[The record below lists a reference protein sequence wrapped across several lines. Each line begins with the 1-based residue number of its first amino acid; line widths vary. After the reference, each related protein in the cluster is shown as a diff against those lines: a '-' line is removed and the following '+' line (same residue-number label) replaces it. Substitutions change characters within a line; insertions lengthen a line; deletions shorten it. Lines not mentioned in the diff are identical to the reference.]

1 MNTISKALVISM
13 ACAALALAGGST
25 KLRVEGSTTVLP
37 IAQMAAEEF
46 MNARPDVTI
55 SIQGGGSGVGI
66 ASLMDKTC
74 DIANAS
80 RAMKD
85 DEIKNAVAKGVNPV
99 AHIVA
104 MDGIAV
110 ILHPS
115 NKIANLTVE
124 QIRKIY
130 TGKVSNWKEVGGEDK
145 KIVVLSRDSASGT
158 FEAFSKLALN
168 GEKVRKDALMNA
180 SNKAIATTV
189 ENTPGAIGYVGIGY
203 VSAKV
208 KAVTVENVICVK
220 KNILTKA
227 YPLSRPLFMY
237 TNGKPQGSVK
247 EFIDFILSKEGQALV
262 EEAGYVGLK

>member
-1 MNTISKALVISM
+1 MNTILKTSVLSLT
-13 ACAALALAGGST
+13 CAILALAGGQT

-55 SIQGGGSGVGI
+55 SVQGGGSGVGI

-74 DIANAS
+74 DIADAS

-115 NKIANLTVE
+115 NKITNLSID

-130 TGKVSNWKEVGGEDK
+130 TGKISNWKDVGGEDK

-189 ENTPGAIGYVGIGY
+189 ENTPGASGYVGVGDITQ
-203 VSAKV
+203 KV

-220 KNILTKA
+220 KNILTKT

-237 TNGKPQGSVK
+237 TNGKPQGAVK
-247 EFIDFILSKEGQALV
+247 DFIDFILSKEGQALV
-262 EEAGYVGLK
+262 EEVGYVGLK

>member
-1 MNTISKALVISM
+1 MKKFSDIIVLFLTST
-13 ACAALALAGGST
+13 ALALAGGPT

-37 IAQMAAEEF
+37 IAQLAAEEF
-46 MNARPDVTI
+46 MNACPDVTI

-66 ASLMDKTC
+66 ASLMDKNC
-74 DIANAS
+74 DIADAS

-85 DEIKNAVAKGVNPV
+85 DEIKNAIAKGVNPV

-115 NKIANLTVE
+115 NKINNLTVE

-130 TGKVSNWKEVGGEDK
+130 TGKISNWKEVGGEDK

-189 ENTPGAIGYVGIGY
+189 DNTPGAIGYIGIGY
-203 VSAKV
+203 ISGKV
-208 KAVTVENVICVK
+208 KAITVENVTCTK
-220 KNILTKA
+220 KNILTKT

-237 TNGKPQGSVK
+237 TNGKPKGAVK
-247 EFIDFILSKEGQALV
+247 EFIDFILSPEGQALV
-262 EEAGYVGLK
+262 ETTGYVGLK

>member
-1 MNTISKALVISM
+1 MKKFFLTLLLILMSGSLMI
-13 ACAALALAGGST
+13 AGQKSE
-25 KLRVEGSTTVLP
+25 LRVEGSTTVLP
-37 IAQMAAEEF
+37 IAQIAAEEF
-46 MNARPDVTI
+46 MNANPDVTI

-74 DIANAS
+74 DIADAS

-85 DEIKNAVAKGVNPV
+85 DEIKSAIAKGVNPV

-104 MDGIAV
+104 MDGIVV

-130 TGKVSNWKEVGGEDK
+130 TGKISNWKEVGGEDK

-158 FEAFSKLALN
+158 FEAFAKLALN
-168 GEKVRKDALMNA
+168 GEKVRRDALMNA
-180 SNKAIATTV
+180 SNKAVTTTV

-203 VSAKV
+203 VSSRV
-208 KAVTVENVICVK
+208 KAITVEGVTCNK
-220 KNILTKA
+220 KNVLTKA

-237 TNGKPQGSVK
+237 TDGKPKGAAK
-247 EFIDFILSKEGQALV
+247 EFIDYILSKEGQELV
-262 EEAGYVGLK
+262 ETVGYVGLK

>member
-1 MNTISKALVISM
+1 MNTFSKTLVISLT
-13 ACAALALAGGST
+13 CSALALAGGQI

-46 MNARPDVTI
+46 MDARPDVTI
-55 SIQGGGSGVGI
+55 SVQGGGSGVGI

-74 DIANAS
+74 DIADAS

-115 NKIANLTVE
+115 NKIANLTID

-130 TGKVSNWKEVGGEDK
+130 TGKISNWKEVGGEDK

-189 ENTPGAIGYVGIGY
+189 ENTPGAIGYVGVGY
-203 VSAKV
+203 ITKKV
-208 KAVTVENVICVK
+208 KAVTVENVVCVK
-220 KNILTKA
+220 KNVLTKT

-237 TNGKPQGSVK
+237 TNGKPQGAVK

>member
-1 MNTISKALVISM
+1 MKKSIILSIIIVCVSVVI
-13 ACAALALAGGST
+13 AGEKT

-37 IAQMAAEEF
+37 IAQLAAEEF
-46 MNARPDVTI
+46 MNANPNVTI

-66 ASLMDKTC
+66 ASLMDKNC
-74 DIANAS
+74 DIAISS

-85 DEIKNAVAKGVNPV
+85 DEIKNAIAKGVNPV

-104 MDGIAV
+104 MDGIAI

-115 NKIANLTVE
+115 NKVSSLTVE

-130 TGKVSNWKEVGGEDK
+130 TGKISNWKEVGGADR
-145 KIVVLSRDSASGT
+145 KIIIISRDTASGT
-158 FEAFSKLALN
+158 YEAFSKLALD

-189 ENTPGAIGYVGIGY
+189 ENTPDGIGYVGIGY
-203 VSAKV
+203 VTGKV
-208 KAVTVENVICVK
+208 KAITVEKVSCTK
-220 KNILTKA
+220 KSVLTKA

-237 TNGKPQGSVK
+237 TNGKPKGAVK
-247 EFIDFILSKEGQALV
+247 EFIDFILSEEGQELV
-262 EEAGYVGLK
+262 ETVGYVGLK

>member
-1 MNTISKALVISM
+1 MNKLFIIVGTILINILLVM
-13 ACAALALAGGST
+13 AGEPM

-37 IAQMAAEEF
+37 IAQLAAEEF
-46 MNARPDVTI
+46 MNANPDVTI

-74 DIANAS
+74 DIADAS

-85 DEIKNAVAKGVNPV
+85 DEIKSAIAKGVNPV

-110 ILHPS
+110 ILHSS

-130 TGKVSNWKEVGGEDK
+130 TGKISNWKEVGGEDK

-158 FEAFSKLALN
+158 FEAFAKLALN
-168 GEKVRKDALMNA
+168 GEKVRRDALMNA
-180 SNKAIATTV
+180 SNKAAATTV
-189 ENTPGAIGYVGIGY
+189 ENTPAAIGYVGIGY
-203 VSAKV
+203 VSSKV
-208 KAVTVENVICVK
+208 KAITVEGVVCNKINV
-220 KNILTKA
+220 LTKE

-237 TNGKPQGSVK
+237 TDGKPKGAVK
-247 EFIDFILSKEGQALV
+247 DFIDFILSKEGQELV
-262 EEAGYVGLK
+262 ETVGYVGLK